1 MRSSG
6 KVCEEVTATKTL
18 ILDTW
23 VQGGDNVDFEIEVP
37 DEVADAVE
45 LKYLEYCKANE
56 YPASDETIWNL
67 FGMHYRYKLD
77 EIYEGL
83 NSIVEDAVVED
94 IRESLIENGYDE
106 DLEEDEDVLDT
117 VDWGYSIKG
126 LR

>member
-1 MRSSG
+1 M
-6 KVCEEVTATKTL
+6 KTL

-23 VQGGDNVDFEIEVP
+23 VQGADNVDFEMEVS

-45 LKYLEYCKANE
+45 EKYLEYCKANE
-56 YPASDETIWNL
+56 YPALDETIWNL